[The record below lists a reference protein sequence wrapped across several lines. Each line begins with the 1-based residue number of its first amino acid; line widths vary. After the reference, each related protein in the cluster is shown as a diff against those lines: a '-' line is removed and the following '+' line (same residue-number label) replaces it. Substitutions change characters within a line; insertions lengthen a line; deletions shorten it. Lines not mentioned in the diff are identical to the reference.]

1 MRGGIFLIAQVLHRQ
16 PSQLAVGQ
24 LNTGQRRGELLGD
37 LLVVVA
43 RQQHVLRDA
52 HAVHRQRLIAANRQP
67 VAGAE
72 DGVRARVQFQQGR
85 GGGKGLAEL
94 PVGLAHQSVVARES
108 GLLQRRLIA
117 RQTLARGLHP
127 ALPGDVGDAR
137 GPTGDEVFRHL
148 EGVGVVVRDKRR
160 QQRRAGVALVE
171 QHQRDAG
178 AVLEGRHIH
187 QRGDRRRENNP
198 DAVALLQ
205 LADDVQRQLD
215 VVAVVIDGE
224 QGLVA
229 PRRFPRLA
237 DGVDKRVE
245 ALHGA
250 DQQGDL
256 FLVARGV
263 NGGEAVVAELGG
275 DANHPLAGVV
285 AELDVAGLVKHQRYR
300 RLRHPRRPRNIV
312 HRHFRFSLHPSS
324 PFRDFAS
331 YPNRA
336 L

>member
-1 MRGGIFLIAQVLHRQ
+1 
-16 PSQLAVGQ
+16 
-24 LNTGQRRGELLGD
+24 
-37 LLVVVA
+37 
-43 RQQHVLRDA
+43 
-52 HAVHRQRLIAANRQP
+52 
-67 VAGAE
+67 
-72 DGVRARVQFQQGR
+72 
-85 GGGKGLAEL
+85 
-94 PVGLAHQSVVARES
+94 
-108 GLLQRRLIA
+108 
-117 RQTLARGLHP
+117 
-127 ALPGDVGDAR
+127 
-137 GPTGDEVFRHL
+137 VFSHL

-178 AVLEGRHIH
+178 AVLERRHVH
-187 QRGDRRRENNP
+187 QRGDRRGEDNP

-215 VVAVVIDGE
+215 VVAVVVDGE

-275 DANHPLAGVV
+275 DVNHPLAGVV

-300 RLRHPRRPRNIV
+300 RLRHPAARAISFIV
-312 HRHFRFSLHPSS
+312 TFVFRFIRPLPFANSHHTLTARLAPSITFLIHRS
-324 PFRDFAS
+324 VNFVRGVAFLAP
-331 YPNRA
+331 
-336 L
+336 